1 MEEEDSDIA
10 SGEAGGAG
18 GADSAFDPAVA
29 LSHVRYP
36 STMGLT
42 FAVDPGL
49 VPELVVEIEAARYRE
64 LDGASHPGGQ
74 QGSWERVAE
83 VPEPVRVHT
92 GVVGRRT
99 IKVADGLDLLTVV
112 REARNGVASVTCV
125 LMNVGIP
132 PKGARKDTF
141 CWFQP
146 SIVVRVEDGA
156 FSARR
161 AESSTG
167 LDDDDL
173 DSYAL
178 LFRHVKD
185 MAVGHGCGVT
195 WSDEDPV
202 VELATTFTPSYD
214 VPLAEPAGG
223 AGFRLRME
231 ELASGSATVD
241 LPQLVDSY
249 RKWITQR
256 HGEVESLPVD
266 LQQTARRHL
275 DDAGIAA
282 DRMQRGIERLAADED
297 ADRAFRLMNE
307 AMALQRTR
315 QDRQRGIADRPQ
327 TWRPFQ
333 MAFILLNLEGL
344 IDPASKDRELA
355 DLLWFPTG
363 GGKTEAYLG
372 LIGFSILLRRLR
384 NPDHGGVS
392 VIMRYTLRL
401 LTIQQFERAA
411 GLICALESIRR
422 ERLGKASPIS
432 LGLWVGMGATPNKV
446 SDARSALNKLRN
458 GESPKGGNPYQL
470 LHCPV
475 CGADLNLDDY
485 LIRKSPDRMV
495 VRCGDADCEFADA
508 LPVHLV
514 DEDVYRERPSLVI
527 GTVDKFAMMA
537 WREQVRSL
545 FSRDGAN
552 PPPDLI
558 VQDELHL
565 ISGPLGT
572 MVGLYEAAV
581 DAACTGEARPK
592 VVASTATIRR
602 AAKQVQAVF
611 DRESRQFPP
620 PGLDSADSYFSVQA
634 SAEKKGTRRYV
645 GIAAPST
652 SHTTLMVRTYAAL
665 LQAAKDLP
673 GDQDVRDAYWTL
685 LGYFNSLRVLGGAY
699 MQVLDDVPDRL
710 KVLAG
715 RGSTEVRE
723 IPEPGELTSRVDSA
737 DIPEALASL
746 SRALP
751 DTNTQ
756 DVVLATNMI
765 SVGLDVDRLGL
776 MVVMGQPQATAE
788 YIQSTSRVGRQH
800 PGLVVVLYNAARSRD
815 LSHYESFGS
824 YHRALYRQVEATSAT
839 PFAARARDRGLHGV
853 LVSYARLLVDGLG
866 GDNQA
871 GSIATRRAALTT
883 ALNGF
888 LARARRVAP
897 DEVARVEAQLD
908 LLVQTWADAADAGNL
923 KYPGWRE
930 SEGFL
935 LVDPSMVLNEDD
947 LVFPVSEPAWAT
959 MTSLREVDATTALFL
974 VPPRKGMKS

>member
-1 MEEEDSDIA
+1 MMEEEVDDPDSA
-10 SGEAGGAG
+10 ESGGAG
-18 GADSAFDPAVA
+18 GADASFDPAVA
-29 LSHVRYP
+29 LSHMRYP
-36 STMGLT
+36 STMGMT

-49 VPELVVEIEAARYRE
+49 VPHVVVEVEAARYRE
-64 LDGASHPGGQ
+64 AEDGDGT
-74 QGSWERVAE
+74 WDRVA
-83 VPEPVRVHT
+83 VSPDPVRVDT
-92 GVVGRRT
+92 GIVDRRT
-99 IKVADGLDLLTVV
+99 HHLAEDLDLLVVV
-112 REARNGVASVTCV
+112 REPRGGTSSVTCV
-125 LMNVGIP
+125 LLNVGVP
-132 PKGARKDTF
+132 EKNARKDAH

-146 SIVVRVEDGA
+146 SITARVDEGS

-161 AESSTG
+161 AESSAG
-167 LDDDDL
+167 LDDEDL

-178 LFRHVKD
+178 LFRDVED
-185 MAVGHGCGVT
+185 MAVGHGCAVK
-195 WSDEDPV
+195 WSDDGPTK
-202 VELATTFTPSYD
+202 ELATTFTPSYD

-223 AGFRLRME
+223 SGIVMRMD
-231 ELASGSATVD
+231 ELATGGVE
-241 LPQLVDSY
+241 PLVALVASY
-249 RKWITQR
+249 RDWITER
-256 HGEVESLPVD
+256 EGEIATLAPE
-266 LQQTARRHL
+266 LQATGRRHL
-275 DDAGIAA
+275 ADAAQAA
-282 DRMQRGIERLAADED
+282 DRMERGIERMGADPD
-297 ADRAFRLMNE
+297 AERAFRLMNA

-315 QDRQRGIADRPQ
+315 QDRQRGIEERPQ

-344 IDPASKDRELA
+344 IDPTSPDREIA

-384 NPDHGGVS
+384 NPAHGGVS

-422 ERLGKASPIS
+422 EQMKNAEPIS
-432 LGLWVGMGATPNKV
+432 LGLWVGRGATPLKV
-446 SDARSALNKLRN
+446 SEARRALNKLRDGIN
-458 GESPKGGNPYQL
+458 PKDEGNPYQL

-475 CGADLNLDDY
+475 CGHDLGLDDY
-485 LIRKSPDRMV
+485 LIKKSPDRMV
-495 VRCGDADCEFADA
+495 VRCGGAACEFADG

-581 DAACTGEARPK
+581 DAACTGIARPK

-602 AAKQVQAVF
+602 AKKQVRAVF
-611 DRESRQFPP
+611 DRDSRQFPP
-620 PGLDSADSYFSVQA
+620 PGLDNTDSYFSVQA
-634 SAEKKGTRRYV
+634 SPDKKGTRRYL

-665 LQAAKDLP
+665 LQAAQDLP
-673 GDQDVRDAYWTL
+673 GDEKVRDAYWTL

-715 RGSTEVRE
+715 RMGTDVRE

-737 DIPEALASL
+737 EIPEALASL

-751 DTNTQ
+751 DTETQ

-853 LVSYARLLVDGLG
+853 LVSYARLLVDGLASDG
-866 GDNQA
+866 AA
-871 GSIATRRAALTT
+871 GAIKTQRSALESALQSFLDRAHSI
-883 ALNGF
+883 
-888 LARARRVAP
+888 AP
-897 DEVARVEAQLD
+897 DEVDKVRSQMTALIEA
-908 LLVQTWADAADAGNL
+908 WADAADAGSL

-930 SEGFL
+930 SSGFL
-935 LVDPSMVLNEDD
+935 LVDPGMVLNEDE
-947 LVFPVSEPAWAT
+947 LVFPVSDPAWAT

-974 VPPRKGMKS
+974 VPPTKGSKS